1 MQNKQNKTPFQ
12 NSSKNRIEILEK
24 ISNKELK
31 EKIFDMKNN
40 GDEYQKKAFGNVS
53 QIWICHNE
61 YEINSNIVNIIME
74 KKDKKKNADRSTM
87 DVGIAEVLGVDC
99 KNIRTELIEV
109 LDETRK
115 RHCGAQR
122 EYDFMMENMIPL
134 EKYDYKALGPYN
146 HDMSQQQNKVNE
158 KEIVLNGDRA
168 SSFTQYVNGNTTPTN
183 QKTIY

>member
-1 MQNKQNKTPFQ
+1 MQNEQNKTSFQ

-40 GDEYQKKAFGNVS
+40 GDEDEKKAFGNVS

-61 YEINSNIVNIIME
+61 YEMNPDFVNIIIE
-74 KKDKKKNADRSTM
+74 KKDKNKRADSSTIC
-87 DVGIAEVLGVDC
+87 VGIAQILGV
-99 KNIRTELIEV
+99 NYMNVEVRLIES
-109 LDETRK
+109 LEQGKK
-115 RHCGAQR
+115 RHYSTQR

-134 EKYDYKALGPYN
+134 EEYDYKDLGPYN
-146 HDMSQQQNKVNE
+146 HDMSQQQNKINE

-168 SSFTQYVNGNTTPTN
+168 SSFTQYINGSTTTN